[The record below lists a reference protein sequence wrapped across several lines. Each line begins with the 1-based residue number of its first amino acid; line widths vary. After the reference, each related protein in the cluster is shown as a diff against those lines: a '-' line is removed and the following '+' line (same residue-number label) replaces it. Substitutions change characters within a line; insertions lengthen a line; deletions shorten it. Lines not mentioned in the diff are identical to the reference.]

1 MGLKRNSKELVQLDG
16 VSGLMLG
23 EVTVGPGHVE
33 PWRTLAFT
41 LTGMSNHWQV

>member
-1 MGLKRNSKELVQLDG
+1 
-16 VSGLMLG
+16 MLG

-41 LTGMSNHWQV
+41 LTGMSSLSFVKEGSGCFVTT